1 MSEHK
6 HLIENYR
13 AGGEGAGPSDTLLH
27 VIPNVTLSGGAF
39 TLTLDEYKKNGLNV
53 SYSLAKQT
61 TFNASGQVTVNTTA
75 IGATDTVTVLL
86 WIKANELR

>member
-1 MSEHK
+1 M
-6 HLIENYR
+6 
-13 AGGEGAGPSDTLLH
+13 
-27 VIPNVTLSGGAF
+27 
-39 TLTLDEYKKNGLNV
+39 NV

-75 IGATDTVTVLL
+75 IGAADTVTVLL